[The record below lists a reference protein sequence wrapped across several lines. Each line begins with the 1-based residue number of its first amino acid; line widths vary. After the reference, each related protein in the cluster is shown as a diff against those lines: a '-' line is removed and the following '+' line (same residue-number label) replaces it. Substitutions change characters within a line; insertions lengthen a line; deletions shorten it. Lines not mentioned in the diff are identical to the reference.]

1 MKLAIIRCM
10 QTEDYCPGT
19 SDFKAIR
26 EKTGAFE
33 GVAENIELV
42 GFTNCGGCPGKKVV
56 LRVRELVK
64 RGIDTVAFATCIQ
77 KGAPIGY
84 PCPFAAKMRALVE
97 KEVGES
103 VRILDY
109 THGVPQKS

>member
-1 MKLAIIRCM
+1 VRRYVKECLFLERSADELNSERKLADGR
-10 QTEDYCPGT
+10 
-19 SDFKAIR
+19 AR
-26 EKTGAFE
+26 ERDRGKSRERGE
-33 GVAENIELV
+33 RAE
-42 GFTNCGGCPGKKVV
+42 KVV

-97 KEVGES
+97 KEVGENI
-103 VRILDY
+103 RILDH
-109 THGVPQKS
+109 TH